1 MGNTEHFAEKLILA
15 NAENIKNAIEY
26 VENKKVGGATN
37 INSALLE
44 SIALIK
50 RSEYSVDAMNQI
62 ILNVQKAN
70 DGICSIFAFGVGSDD
85 NSWIDDLDHNFLKVL
100 AANNDG
106 IYSRIKEMQCDTQL
120 AQHFEILS
128 KPMLKNI
135 AIEYNEAVR
144 VTNTEFN
151 ALNAG
156 NDIII
161 CGQLKNKNCKT
172 MKVSINASCGK
183 DKFEKEICVDIDC
196 QTFNCNIERIW
207 AYLTLKQCATKQ
219 LMIEGIDDNK
229 NEQMAMAIAMKYKF
243 VTPWTSMI
251 VVQSKEQ
258 QSNKSSKKRKNA
270 KIYTN

>member
-1 MGNTEHFAEKLILA
+1 MGRGSMIW
-15 NAENIKNAIEY
+15 
-26 VENKKVGGATN
+26 
-37 INSALLE
+37 
-44 SIALIK
+44 
-50 RSEYSVDAMNQI
+50 I
-62 ILNVQKAN
+62 I
-70 DGICSIFAFGVGSDD
+70 I
-85 NSWIDDLDHNFLKVL
+85 FLKVL

-135 AIEYNEAVR
+135 AIDYNEAVR
-144 VTNTEFN
+144 VTNTGFN
-151 ALNAG
+151 ALYAG

-183 DKFEKEICVDIDC
+183 DNFEKEICVDIDC

-219 LMIEGIDDNK
+219 LMIEGIDDIK

-258 QSNKSSKKRKNA
+258 QSNKSSKKKKMPKSIPIKPKYTAKPNNSNYYAKPDVNDSIYKMNEKIGQLRKRQLHLEKQINETTKRA
-270 KIYTN
+270 KAKMKSKDKKKKRALPKKKKKKKKKKK